1 MAATQVAFVLESFK
15 TSKHLTGAE
24 FLLGGYSVVETIA
37 ERNALPIYP
46 QEENDGVIVNG
57 SVVFVSNDTAAS
69 NNGFY
74 QYNGSAWMPL
84 FKGAS
89 MYRGTD
95 ILYFIN
101 EEYAVIGTKY
111 KVGDFYLISADY
123 TTETGQAI
131 YQNDL
136 FVLSGVNNSADN
148 AYTATLIGHIPT
160 KAEQSNWN
168 AKYTKPAGGIPSTDL
183 AAIPESKVTN
193 LVTDLQ
199 NIREIAEGKTKSY
212 VITTSQSVNPDFSSQ
227 NASISKT
234 VPDETIAVAVDINSN
249 PITPD
254 ILKIGDVFYL
264 TNENYPDRW
273 VASVSG
279 SVGTSWTVT
288 WYKMETV
295 KQAVA
300 DVKIGNT
307 SIVDS
312 SDSIAKIITKGT
324 YNASS
329 NKIATESDLSVT
341 TVAQGTGISVSDSGT
356 SPNHTYTVTH
366 ADTSTQASVTNT
378 GTTVIQS
385 VGLDGLGHVTSLSS
399 KTIDITSPGTLDT
412 TATTTQSTSSSE
424 SLAGSVTL
432 HKVSKTGSYNDLL
445 NKPALAVSSTATNNP
460 TEIIHT
466 VAQDG
471 LGLSATKSTID
482 TSVKYDSKFIPNSK
496 AIADY
501 IASRGEN
508 LLTNGSALLGT
519 NYNFSGMVYDGS
531 DTYYAD
537 GCFRKDKPA
546 AYWTVTNDEYIP
558 VDINQVYK
566 FDFYVKTNK
575 AGTGDSAPQFNGMI
589 KAYDIDK
596 NEISSYSVAPRVN
609 TLTTLARALNPG
621 DNIVY
626 FTSIANFS
634 KTNLSTNNSSLL
646 FYGYKNSFGYEYEP
660 ETYTRYRYANLWSN
674 VSQMDFTNN
683 TITLNS
689 AWTGLAFAAG
699 TPVSQGQDG
708 SGALYTNV
716 NDIGITFTQTA
727 GEWQHCWYH
736 INGLQAKNTFPQSKF
751 PFGTAYIK
759 VGLMNRRAYANNGES
774 LKLSTMSLSSQ
785 SGNSSIGNGTL
796 TIQKNGTTVTTFKAN
811 QSTNTTANISV
822 PTQLNQLSG
831 YSTDTFVKGINGGSG
846 SFTPT
851 TRYLHATTT
860 DVVTSVGVS
869 DSARVALGT
878 HTHPVT
884 ASGNISLGSNDTASG
899 GVQYVNAVTL
909 PAFSSSASFS
919 KSTHTHTFTP
929 AGNVSLGSNATSEG
943 GEEYVKSVTL
953 PASSGT
959 GSFSKST
966 HTHTVTASG
975 SVSLGSNDTASGGI
989 AYVESVSK
997 SSYTPEGGVSISVD
1011 EIEVSGSTFVRGVT
1025 PGSGAMTCSRSDNV
1039 ASFPDASFRTRRRTA
1054 TITHTH
1060 TPSTSSG
1067 SETALTSLNGLTITG
1082 TFTGTATS
1090 ALVTGATTKYFH
1102 PSFSGSSATTA
1113 VTTDNSGAVTG
1124 FTAGSVTTRYFHPS
1138 FSGTQGT
1145 ATVTT
1150 DNGSAITNITDG
1162 SVTTKYFHPS
1172 FSGTEVTTGATS
1184 QSSTEAVITGVEAST
1199 TETVVKSLSAAT
1211 TQSNNDITYIE
1222 SASHLHTAASVSSSG
1237 TALTPAT

>member
-1 MAATQVAFVLESFK
+1 MAETTPFGFGIRSSLASLHMTDATYIQGGFTVV
-15 TSKHLTGAE
+15 SKMTRSGAE
-24 FLLGGYSVVETIA
+24 DFDALD
-37 ERNALPIYP
+37 ALPLASSG
-46 QEENDGVIVNG
+46 DGVVVNG
-57 SVVFVSNDTAAS
+57 SLAFVSNDATAS

-74 QYNGSAWMPL
+74 QYNGSAWAPL

-89 MYRGTD
+89 VYRGTD
-95 ILYFIN
+95 ILYFVS

-111 KVGDFYLISADY
+111 KVGDFYLVSNDY
-123 TTETGQAI
+123 VTETGQEI

-136 FVLSGVNNSADN
+136 FVLSAVNVSANN
-148 AYTATLIGHIPT
+148 AYTATLIGHLPT
-160 KAEQSNWN
+160 KAE
-168 AKYTKPAGGIPSTDL
+168 
-183 AAIPESKVTN
+183 
-193 LVTDLQ
+193 LQ
-199 NIREIAEGKTKSY
+199 DIREIAEGKTKSY
-212 VITTSQSVNPDFSSQ
+212 VLTTSQQLNPIFSSQ
-227 NASISKT
+227 DASISKT
-234 VPDETIAVAVDINSN
+234 VVSGAIAVAVDINGNSIL
-249 PITPD
+249 PSA
-254 ILKIGDVFYL
+254 LKIGDVFYL

-279 SVGTSWTVT
+279 SEGSAWTVT

-295 KQAVA
+295 KQAVS

-307 SIVDS
+307 SVVDS
-312 SDSIAKIITKGT
+312 SDNIAKIVTKGT

-329 NKIATESDLSVT
+329 NRILTENDVPSPSTT
-341 TVAQGTGISVSDSGT
+341 TVTQGTAITVSDSGT
-356 SPNHTYTVTH
+356 SPNHAYTISH
-366 ADTSTQASVTNT
+366 ADTSSQSSVTNT
-378 GTTVIQS
+378 GNNVIQS
-385 VGLDGLGHVTSLSS
+385 VGLDGQGHVTSLSS
-399 KTIDITSPGTLDT
+399 K
-412 TATTTQSTSSSE
+412 
-424 SLAGSVTL
+424 SLELGVSV
-432 HKVSKTGSYNDLL
+432 
-445 NKPALAVSSTATNNP
+445 TATNAP

-466 VAQDG
+466 IAQDG
-471 LGLSATKSTID
+471 LGLTATKSAIETG
-482 TSVKYDSKFIPNSK
+482 VKYNSNLIPSSK
-496 AIADY
+496 AVADY
-501 IASRGEN
+501 IASRGES
-508 LLTNGSALLGT
+508 LLTNGTALLGN
-519 NYNFSGMVYDGS
+519 NYNFSSFVYDGS

-537 GCFRKDKPA
+537 GCFKKDKPG
-546 AYWTVTNDEYIP
+546 AYWSWTNDEYIP
-558 VDINQVYK
+558 VDVNATYR
-566 FDFYVKTNK
+566 FDFYTKTNK
-575 AGTGDSAPQFNGMI
+575 TGAQFNGMI
-589 KAYDIDK
+589 TAFDIDK
-596 NEISSYSVAPRVN
+596 KQISSYQVAPRAN
-609 TLTTLARALNPG
+609 TLTTLARDLRPG
-621 DNIVY
+621 DTKIY

-634 KTNLSTNNSSLL
+634 KTSLATNNASLL
-646 FYGYKNSFGYEYEP
+646 FYGYKNSFGYEYPP
-660 ETYTRYRYANLWSN
+660 ETYTQYRYTALWST
-674 VSQMDFTNN
+674 VEQMDFENN
-683 TITLNS
+683 TITLTS
-689 AWTGLAFAAG
+689 AWPSSRPTFLAG

-708 SGALYTNV
+708 SGALYCNV
-716 NDIGITFTQTA
+716 NDIGITFTETA
-727 GEWQHCWYH
+727 GDWQHCWYH
-736 INGLQAKNTFPQSKF
+736 INGLQAKNTFPTSKF

-759 VGLMNRRAYANNGES
+759 VGLMNRSAYAEGENFKISTLS
-774 LKLSTMSLSSQ
+774 LTSQ
-785 SGNSSIGNGTL
+785 STSDIGNGTL

-811 QSTNTTANISV
+811 QSTNATANISV

-851 TRYLHATTT
+851 TRYLHATTAE
-860 DVVTSVGVS
+860 VVTSIGVS

-884 ASGNISLGSNDTASG
+884 ASGNVSLGSNDTASG

-909 PAFSSSASFS
+909 PTFSSSASFS

-953 PASSGT
+953 PVSSGT

-975 SVSLGSNDTASGGI
+975 SVSLGSNDTASGGV

-1011 EIEVSGSTFVRGVT
+1011 EIDVSGNTFVRGVT

-1054 TITHTH
+1054 TIAHTH

-1067 SETALTSLNGLTITG
+1067 SEAALTSLNDLTITG

-1113 VTTDNSGAVTG
+1113 ATTDNSGAVTG
-1124 FTAGSVTTRYFHPS
+1124 FTAGSVTTKYFHPS

-1145 ATVTT
+1145 VAVTT

-1199 TETVVKSLSAAT
+1199 TETVIKSLSAAT

-1222 SASHLHTAASVSSSG
+1222 SASHSHTAASVSSSG